1 MKAIGLMVR
10 RLPAT
15 SSIIAEAGGSN
26 VQASG
31 VGSAGRQRVAGRGER
46 MDAFCGRKRKNSGR
60 R

>member
-31 VGSAGRQRVAGRGER
+31 VGSRPAARG
-46 MDAFCGRKRKNSGR
+46 GQG
-60 R
+60 